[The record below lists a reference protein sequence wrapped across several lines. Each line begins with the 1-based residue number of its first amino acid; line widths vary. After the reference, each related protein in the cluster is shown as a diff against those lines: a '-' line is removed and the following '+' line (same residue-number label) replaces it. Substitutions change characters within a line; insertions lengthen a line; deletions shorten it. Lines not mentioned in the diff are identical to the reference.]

1 MKYLKDYEQITE
13 GRLGRA
19 IAGLGLAAASL
30 SSCGKSDNIE
40 ITIHFGKRS
49 ADVEALDQ
57 GNEWVGEQKCRLAKE
72 DSARMSDYSPGWIF
86 SERPAAEQLAI
97 VVSYRNWKRETE
109 ANGQVSVGD
118 QVIVYEL
125 ADVETEEACMETGG
139 TEAKVTGSDF
149 YKAAHYWCKNNPEIF
164 QSDLDAL
171 KAASQKPAGIIGEL
185 VNFDAAAI
193 LSNKDNRVSR
203 Y

>member
-1 MKYLKDYEQITE
+1 VKYLKDYEQITE

-19 IAGLGLAAASL
+19 IAGLGLAAATL

-40 ITIHFGKRS
+40 ITMHFGKRS
-49 ADVEALDQ
+49 ADVEALGQ
-57 GNEWVGEQKCRLAKE
+57 GNEWVGDQKCRLAKE

-86 SERPAAEQLAI
+86 SERPTAEQLAI

-109 ANGQVSVGD
+109 ANGQISVGD

-125 ADVETEEACMETGG
+125 ADVETEEDCMETGG

-149 YKAAHYWCKNNPEIF
+149 YKAAHRWCKDNPDIF
-164 QSDLDAL
+164 QSDLNAL
-171 KAASQKPAGIIGEL
+171 KAASRKPAGIIGEL
-185 VNFDAAAI
+185 VNFDAASI
-193 LSNKDNRVSR
+193 LSNKKNRVSR